1 MQVTF
6 AEFAKVLQ
14 SSASAVDAAEGHG
27 CLCGALCVSADYTLE
42 RWLEE
47 LIPEEEGSQLQ
58 ASDTQVLQLIFDEA
72 ARTLRGDD
80 MEFAPL
86 LPEEDEP
93 LERRANTLAQ
103 WCRGFLYGFGSA
115 RPLEVAK
122 LPASVDEILR
132 DIAHI
137 GGAEVDVGAAGEEEE
152 QAYVEVFEY
161 LRAGVQLLHDEL
173 TELRA
178 DPHHDPDADGDADYD
193 PEADPHDDSPP
204 LLDDDESEGPLH

>member
-1 MQVTF
+1 VTF

-47 LIPEEEGSQLQ
+47 LIPEEESQLP
-58 ASDTQVLQLIFDEA
+58 ATDVEVLQLIFDEA

-93 LERRANTLAQ
+93 LERRASTLAQ

-122 LPASVDEILR
+122 LPVAVDEILR

-178 DPHHDPDADGDADYD
+178 APHHDPDSDYD
-193 PEADPHDDSPP
+193 PDADPYDDPPP
-204 LLDDDESEGPLH
+204 LLDDDDESEDPLH

>member
-27 CLCGALCVSADYTLE
+27 CLCGALCVTADYTLE

-47 LIPEEEGSQLQ
+47 LIPEEGSQLQ
-58 ASDTQVLQLIFDEA
+58 ATDAQVLQLIFDEA

-93 LERRANTLAQ
+93 LERRASTLAQ

-122 LPASVDEILR
+122 LPAAVDEILR

-178 DPHHDPDADGDADYD
+178 DPHHDPDANYDPDAD
-193 PEADPHDDSPP
+193 PQDDSPP
-204 LLDDDESEGPLH
+204 LLDDESDGPLH

>member
-47 LIPEEEGSQLQ
+47 LVPEEPIPEEEGSQLQ
-58 ASDTQVLQLIFDEA
+58 AATNAGDVQVLQLIFDEA

-80 MEFAPL
+80 MDFAPL

-93 LERRANTLAQ
+93 LERRARALA
-103 WCRGFLYGFGSA
+103 
-115 RPLEVAK
+115 
-122 LPASVDEILR
+122 
-132 DIAHI
+132 
-137 GGAEVDVGAAGEEEE
+137 
-152 QAYVEVFEY
+152 
-161 LRAGVQLLHDEL
+161 
-173 TELRA
+173 
-178 DPHHDPDADGDADYD
+178 
-193 PEADPHDDSPP
+193 
-204 LLDDDESEGPLH
+204 